1 MGAEDNW
8 LPPDNFQEDPTP
20 VIAHRTSPTNI
31 GLLMISTVAAHDL
44 GYVGSL
50 ELTEREEL
58 TFAALA
64 KLQKFHGHFFNWYDT
79 RTLEPL
85 LPQYISTVD
94 SGNLAGELIA
104 LKQFCIELQDKP
116 VFAER
121 TILGLADTIELISQ
135 AAARLG
141 TIRQRTEVITIKHLR
156 EEIEICRSLVSA
168 DMPQPVSLT
177 TRRT

>member
-1 MGAEDNW
+1 
-8 LPPDNFQEDPTP
+8 
-20 VIAHRTSPTNI
+20 RTSPTNM
-31 GLLMISTVAAHDL
+31 GLLLLATCSARDL
-44 GYVGSL
+44 GYIGTL
-50 ELTEREEL
+50 ELVERQEL
-58 TFAALA
+58 TFSTMAHLSRI
-64 KLQKFHGHFFNWYDT
+64 HGHFLNWYNT
-79 RTLEPL
+79 KTLEPL

-94 SGNLAGELIA
+94 SGNLAGKLIA

-168 DMPQPVSLT
+168 DMPQELAPWATLFDSL
-177 TRRT
+177 